1 MNIIKRTLWAA
12 VLPAVALLAS
22 CDDENYLKYDLAYS
36 GVYFTKDT
44 LNYSFSVTPVEVK
57 TYTYN
62 IPVQVMG
69 SINSE
74 SCSVCARKTKRPIGY
89 YIDLDSTTAQEGV
102 QFTIGDACVQSD
114 SIVGYIPVT
123 IYRDQLEGT
132 YATGYTRYQL
142 CIRLV
147 QNEYFTPTLD
157 SLHQVRILRFD
168 NSVDQPEW
176 YSAHGEKVWQEKYL
190 GKWHP
195 LKFIKMVEYF
205 HAVKDVQPE
214 TYKKMVKLYGE
225 NLEHIEY
232 GDPYQYRTVFIKYI
246 YLPMYNY
253 FSDPANRDY
262 ILSEF
267 PDFPFDFPNPYAAK

>member
-1 MNIIKRTLWAA
+1 MLAA
-12 VLPAVALLAS
+12 VLPLAALLAS
-22 CDDENYLKYDLAYS
+22 CEDDNYMKFDLDNS

-44 LNYSFSVTPVEVK
+44 LNYSFSVTPVDVK
-57 TYTYN
+57 THTYN

-69 SINSE
+69 TTSN
-74 SCSVCARKTKRPIGY
+74 VKRPIRY
-89 YIDLDSTTAQEGV
+89 YIDPDSTIAEEGV
-102 QFTIGDACVQSD
+102 QYTIGEACILPD

-123 IYRDQLEGT
+123 IYRDKLEGT

-142 CIRLV
+142 CVRLMP
-147 QNEYFTPTLD
+147 NDYFTPTLD
-157 SLHQVRILRFD
+157 SLHQVRIFRFD

-176 YSAHGEKVWQEKYL
+176 YNARGEKVWQTKYL
-190 GKWHP
+190 GEWHP

-205 HAVKDVQPE
+205 HAIKDIQPE

-232 GDPYQYRTVFIKYI
+232 GDPYQYRTVFMKYI
-246 YLPMYNY
+246 YAPMYDY
-253 FSDPANRDY
+253 FSDPANKDY

-267 PDFPFDFPNPYAAK
+267 PDFPFDFPNPYAA